1 VAPERDAR
9 GFDAADVRVPR
20 IARVDAAVAELAE
33 RLVVEPGVAPAA
45 VIAWWREGHEV
56 RVGAAGGGVSVET
69 PFDLA
74 SVTKPATAL
83 AAARLV
89 AAGRASFDA
98 TVGDVLGLD
107 APASV
112 ARLDELLAHRAGLPA
127 WGAIYRDDLGGVRE
141 GAIPSLPP
149 RSPDALPTLGTM
161 LARAA
166 SRLEARPTGLD
177 AEPLYSDLGY
187 VLAGAMV
194 AKLGEAPLASQWRSA
209 AGLRD
214 AATFRRDEPDFDA
227 RVPPTEIVAWRGE
240 VRGVVHD
247 ENAYFLELAGG
258 HPGHAGAF
266 GSALAVLSMARAF
279 LEALDGAAVASR
291 ASGVMLPRE
300 LAAFLIEPRARG
312 SHRIGWDSVTPGA
325 SSTGRHFGPRTFGH
339 LGFTGTSVWCDPD
352 ARAIAVI
359 LTNRTYPSRANAKIR
374 EARPRVHDALW
385 ALRS

>member
-1 VAPERDAR
+1 M
-9 GFDAADVRVPR
+9 
-20 IARVDAAVAELAE
+20 
-33 RLVVEPGVAPAA
+33 VEPGVAPAA
-45 VIAWWREGHEV
+45 VIAWWREGQEV
-56 RVGAAGGGVSVET
+56 RLGAAGDGVGIET

-89 AAGRASFDA
+89 ASGRASFDA

-107 APASV
+107 APASA

-127 WGAIYRDDLGGVRE
+127 WGALYREDLGGVRE

-149 RSPDALPTLGTM
+149 LAREPQPTVETM

-187 VLAGAMV
+187 VLAGAML
-194 AKLGEAPLASQWRSA
+194 AKLGAAPLATQWRAA

-227 RVPPTEIVAWRGE
+227 RVSPTEIVAWRGE

-247 ENAYFLELAGG
+247 ENAYFLERAGG
-258 HPGHAGAF
+258 DPGHAGAF
-266 GSALAVLSMARAF
+266 GTARAVLWMARAF
-279 LEALDGAAVASR
+279 LDALGGEGR
-291 ASGVMLPRE
+291 ASGASGASLPPA

-312 SHRIGWDSVTPGA
+312 SHRVGWDSVTPGA

-385 ALRS
+385 ALG